1 LSWWAL
7 SARGRWSSRL
17 SATPACSELHS
28 DYSLY
33 FDLEHADGT
42 FTYGYTLPFRA
53 APEWQRVT
61 GVLVPPKPVHILHVF
76 CIFRFHRGVAHF
88 DDVYVRPLVAQVR
101 AAGSS
106 CQYGVP
112 YRKHTSYALATLR
125 QSLCGGVLC
134 ARSLLERSLP
144 WDVLRVLR
152 TAR

>member
-1 LSWWAL
+1 MT
-7 SARGRWSSRL
+7 RR
-17 SATPACSELHS
+17 PAPAFSELHS

-61 GVLVPPKPVHILHVF
+61 GVLVPAKPVHILHVF

-101 AAGSS
+101 ASVSVCVAV
-106 CQYGVP
+106 CFAAAP
-112 YRKHTSYALATLR
+112 
-125 QSLCGGVLC
+125 
-134 ARSLLERSLP
+134 SLP
-144 WDVLRVLR
+144 RMTCVVHAASDSWLD
-152 TAR
+152 